1 MVAGAPGGDT
11 ELVESQVGGLTLAP
25 DGGTLLLYSRVME
38 SPKGNPSP
46 GDVTRTF
53 LRWRQGDE
61 GALNALLP
69 LVYDEMRRLAGSYL
83 RNEGAGHTLQPTALA
98 HEAYMRLLDQRQVS
112 WQNRAHFM
120 GLAAQAMRRIL
131 VDHARRRDA
140 QKRGGGAM
148 RVTLE
153 DADAAGE
160 AVSSALPL
168 DVPVE
173 ELDQALDRLASLDE
187 RQARVV
193 ELRFFT
199 GLSIEETGEAL
210 GVSPAT
216 VKRDWTLARA
226 WLHRELKGRIG

>member
-1 MVAGAPGGDT
+1 
-11 ELVESQVGGLTLAP
+11 
-25 DGGTLLLYSRVME
+25 ME
-38 SPKGNPSP
+38 SPKGTPSP
-46 GDVTRTF
+46 SDVTRTF
-53 LRWRQGDE
+53 LRWRQGDPD
-61 GALNALLP
+61 ALNALLP

-98 HEAYMRLLDQRQVS
+98 HEAYIRLLDQRQVS

-160 AVSSALPL
+160 ALSSALPL
-168 DVPVE
+168 DVPAE
-173 ELDQALDRLASLDE
+173 ELDQALDRLAMLDE

-199 GLSIEETGEAL
+199 GLSIEEAAEAL
-210 GVSPAT
+210 AVSPAT

-226 WLHRELKGRIG
+226 WLHRELKGRMG

>member
-1 MVAGAPGGDT
+1 
-11 ELVESQVGGLTLAP
+11 
-25 DGGTLLLYSRVME
+25 ME
-38 SPKGNPSP
+38 SPKGTPSP
-46 GDVTRTF
+46 SDVTRTF

-61 GALNALLP
+61 SALNALLP

-83 RNEGAGHTLQPTALA
+83 RNEGSGHTLQPTALA
-98 HEAYMRLLDQRQVS
+98 HEAYIRLLDQRQVS

-140 QKRGGGAM
+140 QKRGGGAV

-160 AVSSALPL
+160 ALASALPL
-168 DVPVE
+168 D
-173 ELDQALDRLASLDE
+173 RLAKLDE

-226 WLHRELKGRIG
+226 WLHRELKGST

>member
-1 MVAGAPGGDT
+1 MDSPQG
-11 ELVESQVGGLTLAP
+11 Q
-25 DGGTLLLYSRVME
+25 GT
-38 SPKGNPSP
+38 PSP
-46 GDVTRTF
+46 SDVTRTF

-98 HEAYMRLLDQRQVS
+98 HEAYLRLLDQRQVS

-140 QKRGGGAM
+140 QKRGGGAV

-160 AVSSALPL
+160 ALSNALPL
-168 DVPVE
+168 DVPAE
-173 ELDQALDRLASLDE
+173 ELDEALDKLAALDE

-226 WLHRELKGRIG
+226 WLHRELKGRP

>member
-1 MVAGAPGGDT
+1 
-11 ELVESQVGGLTLAP
+11 
-25 DGGTLLLYSRVME
+25 ME
-38 SPKGNPSP
+38 SPKGTPSP
-46 GDVTRTF
+46 SDVTRAF

-61 GALNALLP
+61 DALNALLP

-83 RNEGAGHTLQPTALA
+83 RNEGSGHTLQPTALA
-98 HEAYMRLLDQRQVS
+98 HEAYIRLLDQRQVS

-140 QKRGGGAM
+140 QKRGGGAV

-160 AVSSALPL
+160 ALASALPL
-168 DVPVE
+168 DVPAE
-173 ELDQALDRLASLDE
+173 ELDQALDRLARLDE

-226 WLHRELKGRIG
+226 WLHRELKGSA

>member
-1 MVAGAPGGDT
+1 MDSPRGQGAP
-11 ELVESQVGGLTLAP
+11 P
-25 DGGTLLLYSRVME
+25 
-38 SPKGNPSP
+38 PS
-46 GDVTRTF
+46 DVTQTF
-53 LRWRQGDE
+53 LRWRQGDA

-98 HEAYMRLLDQRQVS
+98 HEAYLRLLDQRQVS

-131 VDHARRRDA
+131 VDHARRRGA

-160 AVSSALPL
+160 AISSALPL
-168 DVPVE
+168 DVPAE
-173 ELDQALDRLASLDE
+173 ELDEALDRLASLDE

-199 GLSIEETGEAL
+199 GLSIEEAAEAL

-226 WLHRELKGRIG
+226 WLHRELKGSL

>member
-1 MVAGAPGGDT
+1 
-11 ELVESQVGGLTLAP
+11 
-25 DGGTLLLYSRVME
+25 ME
-38 SPKGNPSP
+38 SPKGQGTPSP
-46 GDVTRTF
+46 SEVTRIF
-53 LRWRQGDE
+53 LSWRQGDE

-98 HEAYMRLLDQRQVS
+98 HEAYLRLLDQRQVS

-140 QKRGGGAM
+140 QKRGGGAV
-148 RVTLE
+148 RVTLD

-160 AVSSALPL
+160 AISAALPL
-168 DVPVE
+168 DVPAE
-173 ELDQALDRLASLDE
+173 DLDQALDRLAALDE

-199 GLSIEETGEAL
+199 GLSIEEAAEAL
-210 GVSPAT
+210 SVSPAT

-226 WLHRELKGRIG
+226 WLHRELKGKIG